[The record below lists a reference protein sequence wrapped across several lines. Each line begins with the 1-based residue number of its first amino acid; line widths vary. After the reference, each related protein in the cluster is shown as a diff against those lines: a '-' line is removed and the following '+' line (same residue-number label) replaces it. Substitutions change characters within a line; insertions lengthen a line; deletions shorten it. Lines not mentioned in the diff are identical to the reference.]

1 MEHHS
6 RRRSLGHGRG
16 AGARP
21 SAHVLTPERA
31 RRRPPEAPRPEFVP
45 VLVTVPRGR
54 VDAYP
59 LAALRLRRITA
70 GLVVAALLAGTLTAA
85 CAILPHG

>member
-6 RRRSLGHGRG
+6 RRRSVGPGRG
-16 AGARP
+16 SGIRPAARATA
-21 SAHVLTPERA
+21 SGRA
-31 RRRPPEAPRPEFVP
+31 ERRPPEAPRPEFVP

-59 LAALRLRRITA
+59 LAALRLRRVTA
-70 GLVVAALLAGTLTAA
+70 ALVVAALLAGTFSAV